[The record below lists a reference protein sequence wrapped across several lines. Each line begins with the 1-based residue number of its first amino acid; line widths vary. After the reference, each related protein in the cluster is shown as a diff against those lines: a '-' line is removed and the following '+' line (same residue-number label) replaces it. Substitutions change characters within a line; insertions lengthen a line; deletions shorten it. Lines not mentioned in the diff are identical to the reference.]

1 MKKLIILNIAAMLL
15 FACQSKSNANTP
27 QESTEQETTVAADTP
42 AEGTEVGNK
51 YIDFKLPGIQGN
63 NVAVS
68 DYVAKNKY
76 TLVDFWASWCPPC
89 RAEMPTIVKAYA
101 DFHSQGFEVVG
112 VSLDNNRDS
121 WVISIEQLGMT
132 WPQMSDLKG
141 WECAGA
147 KLYNIQSIPANI
159 LVDQQGIIVAKDLRG
174 EELLQKVAEL
184 LNQ

>member
-15 FACQSKSNANTP
+15 TACQMKGNN
-27 QESTEQETTVAADTP
+27 STEAAQEQTAQAADTP

-51 YIDFKLPGIQGN
+51 YIDIKLPGIQGN

-68 DYVAKNKY
+68 DYVAKNRY

-101 DFHSQGFEVVG
+101 QYHDQGFEVVG

-121 WVISIEQLGMT
+121 WVIAIEQLGMT

-141 WECAGA
+141 WECQGA
-147 KLYNIQSIPANI
+147 QLYHIQSIPANI

-174 EELLQKVAEL
+174 EGLLQKIAEL
-184 LNQ
+184 LK